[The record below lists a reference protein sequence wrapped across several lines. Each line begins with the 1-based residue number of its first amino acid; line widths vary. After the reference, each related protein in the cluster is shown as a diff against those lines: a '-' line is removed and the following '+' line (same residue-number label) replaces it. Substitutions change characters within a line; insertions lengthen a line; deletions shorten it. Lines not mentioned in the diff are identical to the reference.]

1 MIGGIT
7 IPAFDA
13 AAILIVL
20 AAVLG
25 YINRKRC
32 ERPMS
37 REDGGSRSEAARIG
51 ASACK
56 RCATGC
62 CGSTATDL
70 MA

>member
-32 ERPMS
+32 EQ
-37 REDGGSRSEAARIG
+37 IG
-51 ASACK
+51 RAHV
-56 RCATGC
+56 
-62 CGSTATDL
+62 
-70 MA
+70 